1 MTRWEGDLVSL
12 SRRWSIFLVGF
23 GVWSWVIWLTF
34 IHNIANDPRSFTGNR
49 PHTFFIVHLVL
60 TVVSIILGT
69 VIGVLG
75 IRGLRAS
82 QTAKQDR

>member
-1 MTRWEGDLVSL
+1 MPRWESGQVSL
-12 SRRWSIFLVGF
+12 SRRWSIFLVAF

-49 PHTFFIVHLVL
+49 PHAFFIVHLVL

-69 VIGVLG
+69 VVGALG
-75 IRGLRAS
+75 IKGLRA
-82 QTAKQDR
+82 RR

>member
-1 MTRWEGDLVSL
+1 M
-12 SRRWSIFLVGF
+12 FLLAF

-49 PHTFFIVHLVL
+49 PHAFFIVHLVL
-60 TVVSIILGT
+60 TVASIALGT

-75 IRGLRAS
+75 LKSLRAGRAAS
-82 QTAKQDR
+82 S

>member
-1 MTRWEGDLVSL
+1 MS
-12 SRRWSIFLVGF
+12 F

-49 PHTFFIVHLVL
+49 PHAFFIVHLVL

-69 VIGVLG
+69 VIGAVG
-75 IRGLRAS
+75 IKGLRVGS
-82 QTAKQDR
+82 SEG